1 MRGASSR
8 RVPNQVSLT
17 HSTDDVA
24 KPRDMIT
31 FQIRPKLY
39 LIPVVHKKK
48 KKDFISAGLVIF
60 I

>member
-48 KKDFISAGLVIF
+48 KKILFLQA
-60 I
+60 